1 MPTKQVWS
9 CLHCSAKFD
18 TYRHLKQHES
28 VCDKNKCNRCDHAY
42 YVYGWEFKCD
52 RINNGKCCRFKQEVD
67 K

>member
-1 MPTKQVWS
+1 MPTKQVWN

-28 VCDKNKCNRCDHAY
+28 VCDKNKCNKCDHAY

-52 RINNGKCCRFKQEVD
+52 RINNGKCCRFKQEVY